1 MTDDKLYPNPHSC
14 TYKHTNRKARYTF
27 PNELDDVYD
36 KPTRHKHRRKTHC
49 YSVTDYNSNGSV
61 HITEYNDGI
70 YKKIVI
76 QKYNK
81 THPEEE
87 YKEADESAKISL
99 HKNPAVGCLSAVVLK
114 ILCILGII
122 SISI

>member
-1 MTDDKLYPNPHSC
+1 MTDDKLYSNPHSS
-14 TYKHTNRKARYTF
+14 TYKRKNRKARYTF

-49 YSVTDYNSNGSV
+49 YSVTDYNSNGTV
-61 HITEYNDGI
+61 HITEYNDGVCQ
-70 YKKIVI
+70 KIVI

-87 YKEADESAKISL
+87 YKEPDESAKISI
-99 HKNPAVGCLSAVVLK
+99 HKTPAVGCLSAVVLK
-114 ILCILGII
+114 ILCVLGII